1 MQLGLV
7 ELTYFHYYL
16 ERSWGVL
23 EAFAEI
29 CSMCREPSYCAS
41 IGSIGCV
48 RRSPVSK
55 VWKQLGKG
63 QRWLEFKTNTA
74 FLLQIVQR
82 K

>member
-41 IGSIGCV
+41 IGSI
-48 RRSPVSK
+48 
-55 VWKQLGKG
+55 
-63 QRWLEFKTNTA
+63 
-74 FLLQIVQR
+74 
-82 K
+82 